1 MADRRGGSPIA
12 AAVAFALGAAFAAS
26 PALAAEEHGG
36 DDQAAPGSSA
46 PSGPVGTAIELA
58 PAAPMAAAD
67 PPPPDPPPGDPPPV
81 KPSADPPSPV
91 TKPPIDPSPAAPP
104 RPGSPI
110 PPPGCTPAGAAA
122 KALPGNQAGAGPQR
136 TMSVRELEPQPA
148 RFWLFN
154 DNYFA
159 WQPNSEGR
167 TRVKFQVSVRYD
179 MLTFLPGG
187 TSLSLNIGYTQK
199 SFWDLFAFSRSS
211 PFVET
216 NYKPELFFSFRP
228 WADDRTKEFSIG
240 VQHES
245 NGLGV
250 DTVAD
255 QSKLS
260 RGWNSLY
267 VDARWGFDLWRVNGI
282 GAYLALG
289 GRGFVWPFVVAP
301 DDMTKYVGWV
311 AGTVDLA
318 LFLPQHPGAGLL
330 ALRAIVHTHSVETS
344 AYYPLGWLSPK
355 HLQLSIY
362 AQVFSGDAERL
373 IAYKDGVTNYYLG
386 LGFR

>member
-1 MADRRGGSPIA
+1 
-12 AAVAFALGAAFAAS
+12 
-26 PALAAEEHGG
+26 
-36 DDQAAPGSSA
+36 
-46 PSGPVGTAIELA
+46 
-58 PAAPMAAAD
+58 
-67 PPPPDPPPGDPPPV
+67 
-81 KPSADPPSPV
+81 
-91 TKPPIDPSPAAPP
+91 
-104 RPGSPI
+104 
-110 PPPGCTPAGAAA
+110 
-122 KALPGNQAGAGPQR
+122 LPGNQAGASPQR
-136 TMSVRELEPQPA
+136 TKSVQEVEPQPA

-159 WQPNSEGR
+159 WQPDSDGR

-179 MLTFLPGG
+179 VLTFSPGD
-187 TSLSLNIGYTQK
+187 TSLSLNIAYTQK

-216 NYKPELFFSFRP
+216 NYKPELFVSLRP
-228 WADDRTKEFSIG
+228 IAEDRTKEFSIG

-250 DTVAD
+250 DMVAD
-255 QSKLS
+255 LSKLS

-267 VDARWGFDLWRVNGI
+267 LDARWGFDLWRVNGL

-289 GRGFVWPFVVAP
+289 ARGFVLPFDVDP
-301 DDMTKYVGWV
+301 EEMTKFVGWV

-330 ALRAIVHTHSVETS
+330 ALRAIVRPHSIETS
-344 AYYPLGWLSPK
+344 AFYPLGWLSPK
-355 HLQLSIY
+355 HLQLSLY
-362 AQVFSGDAERL
+362 AQIFSGDAERL
-373 IAYKDGVTNYYLG
+373 ILHDQSVTNYYVG